1 MTFHVC
7 FFIVCK
13 DFFSGQKYVFVY
25 FDGNTLFYTFQA
37 TSFKGVL
44 VEKNYTFFPSF
55 FLKEKCYRERLC
67 YAKDLKLLSEL
78 S

>member
-44 VEKNYTFFPSF
+44 VEKNYTFFSIF
-55 FLKEKCYRERLC
+55 FLKGEVLSGKVVLC
-67 YAKDLKLLSEL
+67 QRSKAFV
-78 S
+78 